1 MVAQIIR
8 TAWKAAIAWM
18 WLCGFSSLASAQVL
32 TYPQPWFLSIHP
44 AGGQQGTSV
53 NVTMYGYAMIAGEAR
68 LVVDGPPGVT
78 AREVQNVRGIEN
90 TAVIDIA
97 PDAPLGVRT
106 LRLLHPTYGLS
117 SPRYFYVGGLPE
129 VVEEAN
135 KTVSPGDAQPVAL
148 PTIVNGRIDE
158 LLDVDYYS
166 FEAKAG
172 QQIVAAILAHRMDA
186 FTDYLKGFL
195 DTNLELIDSTGR
207 TLAADEDTLGLDPL
221 LHVKI
226 PADGTYTLIVR
237 SMGFKGS
244 RFAGYRLTLG
254 EVPYPTA
261 VFPAGGKRGE
271 SFEVEVSGPN
281 VPAGTRQRV
290 TISDEGV
297 IPTQMVTFDISTA
310 TGRTLP
316 IARGSLTEV
325 LEAEPNSE
333 QAQAQVVTAPVTVN
347 GRFLEAEDTA
357 DWYQVKLEKGQGLE
371 IEVQAQRHVE
381 SPVDTEIHVFDAAGK
396 MVAQNDDGTPFGP
409 NVQCAHDFDS
419 SDSFLLVPA
428 TDAGE
433 YWVRVR
439 NVAGTVGPRSIYRL
453 HLRPLQPELM
463 IYQWPAEM
471 PIWGPG
477 STATFVVECLKWG
490 GIDSDVEFSVEDLPA
505 GWKGSVGV
513 WPKEYYPSY
522 NSANAAVKVIVSI
535 TASADAKVG
544 DRTPFRVFGTAQSA
558 GQTIRREARYLAL
571 YGNGHNDRMH
581 VRPTEMARAVIAEPL
596 DTFITTEVRELR
608 GKLGQ
613 TIEIPV
619 RIQRLP
625 SAKGSIGL
633 VINGMTPSAGCGLG
647 APVTLADG
655 VEQFNMPL
663 VLQEMVP
670 GHYTVVVAR
679 SWASDLRNG
688 RPGPCT
694 QLIDLYVSPAD
705 SK

>member
-1 MVAQIIR
+1 MSQIFKTRWQIF
-8 TAWKAAIAWM
+8 
-18 WLCGFSSLASAQVL
+18 LLGSLVCGFASHASAQVL
-32 TYPQPWFLSIHP
+32 NYPQPWFLSIYP
-44 AGGQQGTSV
+44 AGGKQGTSV
-53 NVTMYGYAMIAGEAR
+53 NISMHGYAMIPGEAR
-68 LVVDGPPGVT
+68 VVIDGPPGVT
-78 AREVQNVRGIEN
+78 AREMKNVRGIEN
-90 TAVIDIA
+90 TAVFDIA
-97 PDAPLGVRT
+97 PDAPLGRRT
-106 LRLLHPTYGLS
+106 IRVFHPTYGLTS
-117 SPRYFYVGGLPE
+117 SRYFYVSGMSE
-129 VVEEAN
+129 VVEEVE
-135 KTVSPGDAQPVAL
+135 KTVSPTNAQAVAL
-148 PTIVNGRIDE
+148 PAIVNGRIDE
-158 LLDVDYYS
+158 SLDVDYYT

-172 QQIVAAILAHRMDA
+172 QQIVAAMLAHRMDS
-186 FTDYLKGFL
+186 FTDYIKGFL
-195 DTNLELIDSTGR
+195 DTNLELIDATGK

-244 RFAGYRLTLG
+244 WNAVYRLTLG
-254 EVPYPTA
+254 EVPFPTA

-271 SFEVEVSGPN
+271 TIEVEVSGPN
-281 VPAGTRQRV
+281 VPEGTRQRL
-290 TISDEGV
+290 TISDNGV
-297 IPTQMVTFDISTA
+297 IPMQMDTFDVSAA

-316 IARGSLTEV
+316 IARGAYPEV
-325 LEAEPNSE
+325 LEAEPNNE

-347 GRFLEAEDTA
+347 GRFLANDDAA

-371 IEVQAQRHVE
+371 VEVQAQRHIE
-381 SPVDTEIHVFDAAGK
+381 SPVDTEIDVFDAAGK
-396 MVAQNDDGTPFGP
+396 LVAQNDDGTPFGP

-419 SDSFLLVPA
+419 SDSFLLVSV
-428 TDAGE
+428 TEAGE

-439 NVAGTVGPRSIYRL
+439 NVAGTTGPRSIYRMQ
-453 HLRPLQPELM
+453 LRALQPEMM

-490 GIDSDVEFSVEDLPA
+490 GIDSDIAFSVEDLPA
-505 GWKGSVGV
+505 GWKGSVGI

-522 NSANAAVKVIVSI
+522 NTGNGAVKVIVSI
-535 TASADAKVG
+535 TAPADAKVG
-544 DRTPFRVFGTAQSA
+544 DMAPFRVFGTAQCA
-558 GQTIRREARYLAL
+558 GQTIRREARYLTL
-571 YGNGHNDRMH
+571 YGNCHNDRMH
-581 VRPTEMARAVIAEPL
+581 VEPTEFARAVIADPL
-596 DTFITTEVRELR
+596 DTQVTTDVRELH

-613 TIEIPV
+613 TLEIPV
-619 RIQRLP
+619 RVQRLRT
-625 SAKGSIGL
+625 AKGSIGL
-633 VINGMTPSAGCGLG
+633 VVNGMSPSAGCGFG
-647 APVTLADG
+647 APITLADG

-694 QLIDLYVSPAD
+694 PLIDLYISPAD